1 MQMLIGGL
9 VVVLML
15 LAKAI
20 AWLSGKYKLAWWRA
34 FAFGA
39 LVITAWMLLW
49 DDFFM
54 PANAKIAEVLML
66 LGLSA
71 GVGAV
76 LLANRSDDGRS
87 SIGRLRGA
95 VLGAVAGLLGCVAPY
110 LILNIPAFPM
120 IG

>member
-1 MQMLIGGL
+1 MQVLIGGF

-39 LVITAWMLLW
+39 LVIAAWMLLW

-54 PANAKIAEVLML
+54 PANARIAEVLIL

-71 GVGAV
+71 GAGAA
-76 LLANRSDDGRS
+76 LLANRSGDGRS

-95 VLGAVAGLLGCVAPY
+95 VLGSVTGLLGCVAPY